1 MHLPA
6 NRVGLQQ
13 MQVPRR
19 IAALRVPAVL
29 VLAAGSLCLPTAA
42 FGSAPLSS
50 SGLTSRAPAT
60 TAACHSAGVSSADR
74 AVADRLRP
82 SMNGRRLGRAI
93 SGGRI
98 TCARAIVRVVEAR
111 GLPQR
116 AAVIAVTTAIAEST
130 LLNHTVATDHDSLG
144 LFQQRPSQGWGRP
157 NQVTDPVYATD
168 VFLNSMIRKHPGGAW
183 MSGDIGRICQR
194 VQISAVP
201 GAYAPEVHDAELIV
215 AALWRR
221 AGDPMTSPSAPAPA
235 SAPAAVPSS
244 APPKPQGPYQR
255 SLSTTYTGLAATD
268 DRHRLAMADWN
279 GDGRADLA
287 VVQGT
292 GTVTGK
298 TEVKVMDGATQF
310 QVLLLHT
317 ATALGATDGRYEFSL
332 TDWNADGR
340 PDLAAVQTSG
350 TASGRTE
357 LRILDGAS
365 TFRHIALETA
375 TALPA
380 TENPPG
386 FALADWN
393 ADGRLDLV
401 ATQTSGTVS
410 KKVEVRVLDG
420 ASEFQR
426 ELVAPVVTSVSADGH
441 HKVFVTDFNSDRRP
455 DLALV
460 QTSATASG
468 QTELKVFDGASGLR
482 ASVLEAGTVMGL
494 MDHRYDVAV
503 ADWNAD
509 GKQDL
514 VVVQKADTP
523 SGRTEAAVLDGSA

>member
-1 MHLPA
+1 
-6 NRVGLQQ
+6 
-13 MQVPRR
+13 
-19 IAALRVPAVL
+19 
-29 VLAAGSLCLPTAA
+29 
-42 FGSAPLSS
+42 
-50 SGLTSRAPAT
+50 
-60 TAACHSAGVSSADR
+60 
-74 AVADRLRP
+74 
-82 SMNGRRLGRAI
+82 
-93 SGGRI
+93 
-98 TCARAIVRVVEAR
+98 
-111 GLPQR
+111 
-116 AAVIAVTTAIAEST
+116 
-130 LLNHTVATDHDSLG
+130 
-144 LFQQRPSQGWGRP
+144 
-157 NQVTDPVYATD
+157 
-168 VFLNSMIRKHPGGAW
+168 
-183 MSGDIGRICQR
+183 
-194 VQISAVP
+194 
-201 GAYAPEVHDAELIV
+201 
-215 AALWRR
+215 
-221 AGDPMTSPSAPAPA
+221 
-235 SAPAAVPSS
+235 
-244 APPKPQGPYQR
+244 
-255 SLSTTYTGLAATD
+255 
-268 DRHRLAMADWN
+268 LAMADWN

-365 TFRHIALETA
+365 TFRRIALETA

-482 ASVLEAGTVMGL
+482 ASVLEARTVMGP

-503 ADWNAD
+503 TDWNAD

>member
-1 MHLPA
+1 
-6 NRVGLQQ
+6 
-13 MQVPRR
+13 MQV
-19 IAALRVPAVL
+19 VK
-29 VLAAGSLCLPTAA
+29 
-42 FGSAPLSS
+42 
-50 SGLTSRAPAT
+50 
-60 TAACHSAGVSSADR
+60 
-74 AVADRLRP
+74 
-82 SMNGRRLGRAI
+82 
-93 SGGRI
+93 
-98 TCARAIVRVVEAR
+98 AR

-183 MSGDIGRICQR
+183 RTGDIGRICQR
-194 VQISAVP
+194 VQISAIP

-215 AALWRR
+215 TALWPRT
-221 AGDPMTSPSAPAPA
+221 GDTTTSPPPPAAAPAPP
-235 SAPAAVPSS
+235 PAASS
-244 APPKPQGPYQR
+244 APPIPQGPYQR
-255 SLSTTYTGLAATD
+255 SLSTTYTGLAVTD
-268 DRHRLAMADWN
+268 DRHHLTLADWN

-292 GTVTGK
+292 GTVSGK
-298 TEVKVMDGATQF
+298 TEVRIMDGAAQF
-310 QVLLLHT
+310 QVLQLHT
-317 ATALGATDGRYEFSL
+317 ATALGATDGRHEFSL
-332 TDWNADGR
+332 TDWNTDGR
-340 PDLAAVQTSG
+340 PDLVGVQTSG

-357 LRILDGAS
+357 VRVLDGAAA
-365 TFRHIALETA
+365 FRRVALETA

-380 TENPPG
+380 TENPPR

-401 ATQTSGTVS
+401 AAQTSGTAS
-410 KKVEVRVLDG
+410 KKIEVRVLDG
-420 ASEFQR
+420 GSQFQR
-426 ELVAPVVTSVSADGH
+426 DLATPMITSAAADGDSE
-441 HKVFVTDFNSDRRP
+441 VFATDFNNDRRP

-468 QTELKVFDGASGLR
+468 QTEVRVLDGASGLR
-482 ASVLEAGTVMGL
+482 TSVLQASTAMGP
-494 MDHRYDVAV
+494 MDHRYDVAI